1 MSSIETK
8 IETIIAELEK
18 HKETHPVLVKVWTL
32 YLREKLNNLKTTMS
46 KCEQIIN
53 SDLCDTPDL
62 DPNLLASLITML

>member
-8 IETIIAELEK
+8 IETIITELEK

-53 SDLCDTPDL
+53 SDLSETPDL
-62 DPNLLASLITML
+62 EPSLLASLITML

>member
-8 IETIIAELEK
+8 IETIITEFEK

-32 YLREKLNNLKTTMS
+32 YLREKLNNLKTTMT

-53 SDLCDTPDL
+53 SDLSDTPDL
-62 DPNLLASLITML
+62 EPSLLASLITML